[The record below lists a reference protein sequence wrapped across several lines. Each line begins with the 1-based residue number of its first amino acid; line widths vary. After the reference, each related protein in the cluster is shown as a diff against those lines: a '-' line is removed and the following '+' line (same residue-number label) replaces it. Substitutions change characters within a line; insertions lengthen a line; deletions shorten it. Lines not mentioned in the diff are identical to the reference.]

1 MPAARL
7 LLGLALALGAA
18 ADSTDAELGFA
29 SDVALPAQE
38 GRRLQAGGRGGRGGR
53 GNGRGQVRLA
63 SPRRFGR
70 AGSPQL
76 TRCPVLAPLFCSL
89 PGKGARGAGDLLLGQ
104 V

>member
-18 ADSTDAELGFA
+18 ADSTDAELGFE

-53 GNGRGQVRLA
+53 GNGRGGQVRLA

-70 AGSPQL
+70 AA
-76 TRCPVLAPLFCSL
+76 LAEPL
-89 PGKGARGAGDLLLGQ
+89 
-104 V
+104 

>member
-18 ADSTDAELGFA
+18 ADSTDAELGFE

-53 GNGRGQVRLA
+53 GNGRGGQVRLA
-63 SPRRFGR
+63 SPG
-70 AGSPQL
+70 A
-76 TRCPVLAPLFCSL
+76 LAEP
-89 PGKGARGAGDLLLGQ
+89 ARPS
-104 V
+104 